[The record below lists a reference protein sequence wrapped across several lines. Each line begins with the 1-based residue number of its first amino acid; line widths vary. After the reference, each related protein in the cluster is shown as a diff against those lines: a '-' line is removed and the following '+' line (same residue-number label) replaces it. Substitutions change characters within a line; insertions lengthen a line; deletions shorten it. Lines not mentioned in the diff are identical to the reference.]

1 MRHSTRVIPFRIDLR
16 PGVPVFEQIAYA
28 AKRAIVS
35 GKLQPGDSFP
45 SVRTLS
51 REAHINPN
59 TAHKVIAALLAE
71 GLLESHPG
79 VGTVV
84 ASPQSSTLRARRE
97 LLERQ
102 VEPLVVEAK
111 HLGLRRE
118 DILEAI
124 SNHWERLSQSA
135 PATKPTDTAGDTD
148 Q

>member
-1 MRHSTRVIPFRIDLR
+1 MTPFHIQLR
-16 PGVPVFEQIAYA
+16 PGIPVFEQIVYA

-35 GKLQPGDSFP
+35 GQLCAGAPFP
-45 SVRTLS
+45 SVRVLS
-51 REAHINPN
+51 REHHINPN

-102 VEPLVVEAK
+102 VEQLVVEAK

-124 SNHWERLSQSA
+124 SSHWDRLSQRA
-135 PATKPTDTAGDTD
+135 PEPTPELQLTTGDTEP
-148 Q
+148 